1 MLKIP
6 TRYTGVYV
14 NFMNFR
20 IARSCG
26 ATICSRTDEISE
38 SHIGEDAG
46 LFEVKKIGEEYFT
59 FITQC
64 KETKGTGSKL
74 LFLY

>member
-1 MLKIP
+1 
-6 TRYTGVYV
+6 
-14 NFMNFR
+14 MNFR

-74 LFLY
+74 LFYIKFKSNIF